1 MVFTGYD
8 IVPGN
13 VEGHKKKFNAK
24 SWKFEVKNVTRLCL
38 GTTLQYTPVT
48 FLPLKSSILK
58 LPPKVH
64 DIVADPIAGKY
75 DIILSRHTLQA
86 TFIVCWYR

>member
-13 VEGHKKKFNAK
+13 VEGHQKKFNLK
-24 SWKFEVKNVTRLCL
+24 PWKFKVRNVTRLSL

-48 FLPLKSSILK
+48 FLTLKSSILK
-58 LPPKVH
+58 LHPKVH

-75 DIILSRHTLQA
+75 DIILSRHTLQVIL
-86 TFIVCWYR
+86 IVCWY